1 MQGPWTPEKVLDM
14 TRGFQPACVIAAG
27 AELDVF
33 TVLAKGPL
41 DAEEVARKVDAD
53 PRGTAVLLD
62 ALAALGLLEKRGE
75 AYGLAPGVGDILAE
89 GGSASALAMIRH
101 QGNCLRRWG
110 QLASVVET
118 GAPAELPPSVRGEE
132 ADLASFIG
140 AMDEI
145 SRASADA
152 LVATLEPRRF
162 RHILD
167 VGGASGTWTIAFL
180 RAAPLARA
188 TLFDRPEVMPLA
200 RKRLAEAGV
209 LDRVHLAPGDF
220 SIDPLPGGA
229 DLVWLSAIVHQ
240 NSREEN
246 RGLFRKSRE
255 ALLDDGLVAVRD
267 IVMEPDRTRPPMGAL
282 FAVNMLV
289 ATEGGGTFTFEE
301 LAEDLRASGFTDATL
316 ARKAETMDSIV
327 TARKAPGA
335 AGGA

>member
-1 MQGPWTPEKVLDM
+1 MQGSWTPEKVLEL
-14 TRGFQPACVIAAG
+14 TRGFQPACVIVAG

-33 TVLAKGPL
+33 TVLAKGAL
-41 DAEEVARKVDAD
+41 DAAQVARKVAAD

-62 ALAALGLLEKRGE
+62 ALAALGLLEKREE

-89 GGSASALAMIRH
+89 GGAASTLAMVRH
-101 QGNCLRRWG
+101 QGNCLRRWSR
-110 QLASVVET
+110 LANVVRT
-118 GAPAELPPSVRGEE
+118 GVPADLPPSVRGEA

-145 SRASADA
+145 NRASADA
-152 LVATLEPRRF
+152 LVASLEPRRF
-162 RHILD
+162 RRILD

-188 TLFDRPEVMPLA
+188 TLFDRPEVVPMA
-200 RKRLAEAGV
+200 RTRLAEAGV
-209 LDRVHLAPGDF
+209 LDRVELVPGDF
-220 SIDPLPGGA
+220 YVDQLPCGA

-246 RGLFRKSRE
+246 RDLFRKSHE
-255 ALLDDGLVAVRD
+255 ALLDGGLVAIRD
-267 IVMEPDRTRPPMGAL
+267 IVMEPGRTRPAMGAL

-301 LAEDLRASGFTDATL
+301 LAEDLRASGFVDAMH
-316 ARKAETMDSIV
+316 ARKGEAMDSIV
-327 TARKAPGA
+327 TARRRPGA
-335 AGGA
+335 